1 MLQRT
6 VRKLTIVKGC
16 EFVKCWHNSFSGMM
30 SIGNELRRPIPH
42 AFIPEQLRGM
52 SMTQLWTIQYIY
64 ENEKEGVYQKDI
76 ENFLRIR
83 RSSVSSLLG
92 KMEKGGLL
100 LRVPVPEDARLKRLI
115 LTPEG
120 REHYQTIEKINQRI
134 EDYLV
139 RTLTQ
144 EEREFLGSI
153 LKKIA
158 ENLSTLTSETSE
170 GDIKPQ
176 INQDEG

>member
-1 MLQRT
+1 M
-6 VRKLTIVKGC
+6 
-16 EFVKCWHNSFSGMM
+16 
-30 SIGNELRRPIPH
+30 
-42 AFIPEQLRGM
+42 
-52 SMTQLWTIQYIY
+52 
-64 ENEKEGVYQKDI
+64 
-76 ENFLRIR
+76 
-83 RSSVSSLLG
+83 
-92 KMEKGGLL
+92 L